1 MTEIKMNSFAVSL
14 LFIFNGC
21 LFGTWAAKVPFFK
34 EIFELDEKTLSILL
48 LVLAFGAVTSFP
60 LAGRLN
66 DKLGVQKS
74 SKISYLLYPIP
85 FIGLALSSNFLLLT
99 ISLFFFG
106 FLHGS
111 MDVAMNSWAAKTE
124 TLTKKKLMS
133 FFHAMFSLGAGVG
146 AGSTVFFIWADISTV
161 MHFLIVSLLFIPLYL
176 ILCKPSAFPL
186 PQNESA
192 NGTDN
197 SKLPFML
204 LSAVGLMAFCSALG
218 EGAIADWGS
227 VIMRQEFSADMSF
240 SAWAYATFS
249 MLMVLSRL
257 SVHFFIEE
265 YGVINIVKGCSL
277 FSLFGAVIIVLVS
290 SPYLALI
297 GFAFMGIGY
306 SVIVP
311 LVFSKAAS
319 INQQKSGRVI
329 AFVATFAYGGMLCG
343 PVVIGLIAHQT
354 TLKSALLLLV
364 ALPIYTLLTASLLK
378 SNKEFKLKNELK
390 VG

>member
-1 MTEIKMNSFAVSL
+1 MSKIKLNSYAVSL
-14 LFIFNGC
+14 LFLFNGC
-21 LFGTWAAKVPFFK
+21 LFGTWAAKVPYFK
-34 EIFELDEKTLSILL
+34 EMFELDEKALSILL
-48 LVLAFGAVTSFP
+48 LILAFGAVISFP

-66 DKLGVQKS
+66 DKLGVQRF
-74 SKISYLLYPIP
+74 SKIMYLLYPIP
-85 FIGLALSSNFLLLT
+85 FIGLALSSNYILLT

-124 TLTKKKLMS
+124 TLTKRKLMS

-146 AGSTVFFIWADISTV
+146 AGSTVFFIWSDISTV
-161 MHFLIVSLLFIPLYL
+161 MHFLIVSLLFVPLYI
-176 ILCKPSAFPL
+176 ILCKPSAFP
-186 PQNESA
+186 PPKNESV

-204 LSAVGLMAFCSALG
+204 LSVVGLMAFCSALG

-257 SVHFFIEE
+257 SAHVFIEK
-265 YGVINIVKGCSL
+265 YGVIHIVKACSL
-277 FSLFGAVIIVLVS
+277 FSLFGAVIIIMVS

-319 INQQKSGRVI
+319 ISQQKSGRAI

-354 TLKSALLLLV
+354 SLKSALLLLV
-364 ALPIYTLLTASLLK
+364 ALPIYTLFTAYLLK
-378 SNKEFKLKNELK
+378 SNKEDKLKNELK

>member
-1 MTEIKMNSFAVSL
+1 
-14 LFIFNGC
+14 
-21 LFGTWAAKVPFFK
+21 
-34 EIFELDEKTLSILL
+34 
-48 LVLAFGAVTSFP
+48 
-60 LAGRLN
+60 
-66 DKLGVQKS
+66 
-74 SKISYLLYPIP
+74 
-85 FIGLALSSNFLLLT
+85 
-99 ISLFFFG
+99 
-106 FLHGS
+106 
-111 MDVAMNSWAAKTE
+111 MNSWAAKTE
-124 TLTKKKLMS
+124 TLTKRKLMS

-146 AGSTVFFIWADISTV
+146 AGSTVFFIWSDISTV
-161 MHFLIVSLLFIPLYL
+161 MHFLIVSLLFVPLYI

-186 PQNESA
+186 PKNESV

-204 LSAVGLMAFCSALG
+204 LSVVGLMAFCSALG

-257 SVHFFIEE
+257 SAHVFIEK
-265 YGVINIVKGCSL
+265 YGVINIVKACSL
-277 FSLFGAVIIVLVS
+277 FSLFGAVIIIMVS
-290 SPYLALI
+290 SPYLALF

-319 INQQKSGRVI
+319 ISQQKSGRAI

-354 TLKSALLLLV
+354 SLKSALLLLV
-364 ALPIYTLLTASLLK
+364 ALPIYTLLTAYLLK
-378 SNKEFKLKNELK
+378 SNKEGKLKNELK